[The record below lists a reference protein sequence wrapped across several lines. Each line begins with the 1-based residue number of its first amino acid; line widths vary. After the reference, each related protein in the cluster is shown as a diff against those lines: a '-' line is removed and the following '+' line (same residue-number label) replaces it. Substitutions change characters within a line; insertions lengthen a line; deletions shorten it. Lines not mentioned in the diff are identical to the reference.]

1 MPPENAEHAERPER
15 PEPAERREHEPVPP
29 RRGWDEPKLGKA
41 DTQNVSGTDAQQP
54 EIAQGPAEGLEPGER
69 VARGSWQPPVA
80 EDAPPSPGGA
90 PDGEPFTDAEPAGTH
105 DPGVSPED
113 EGIPN
118 LQDGTP
124 EQQWSSDPQ
133 QESVPGDL
141 PTAGT
146 RAAPTPAESR
156 EGESLDERLAQQEPE
171 ADPRAAAEP
180 GAGRDIGTPG
190 VPSETSGRLYEEAEA
205 MPPRRQDIHA
215 EETGSNGLSAEEEAT
230 RTLSEDEAEAPVAE
244 DETTGP
250 VGEGPR
256 ETPTRN
262 P

>member
-1 MPPENAEHAERPER
+1 MTGDGRDI
-15 PEPAERREHEPVPP
+15 PAEEGVTTE
-29 RRGWDEPKLGKA
+29 
-41 DTQNVSGTDAQQP
+41 DAA
-54 EIAQGPAEGLEPGER
+54 EMGAGPAEGRQPGER
-69 VARGSWQPPVA
+69 VERGEWQPPVESDPPPRGPGRDSGGFDTSFLTPEA
-80 EDAPPSPGGA
+80 EAEAEHTAPG
-90 PDGEPFTDAEPAGTH
+90 
-105 DPGVSPED
+105 DPGADPED
-113 EGIPN
+113 QGIPD

-124 EQQWSSDPQ
+124 QQERASDPQ